1 MCDFEVGGRFSVW
14 SAVGV
19 LALSLQ
25 PKAQSLV
32 VLDYSD
38 CILIG
43 TVTILVAIEF
53 NDRLN

>member
-1 MCDFEVGGRFSVW
+1 MW

-53 NDRLN
+53 NDRL